1 MALNNIAVINDILP
15 KLIVDGQNLVV
26 AQARFLRQANK
37 ARETNKINPTGI
49 YKPYTIDE
57 NNTGFGV
64 AEGGAILGGG
74 RPEYVMTNVGLRC
87 HWASMEW
94 TGQLERIK
102 DQFLTQL
109 RRNKEYEPY
118 TDNQLVNIA
127 RNFAI
132 RDQAHSTLKMWARR
146 ENFWSLQGGAN
157 SAIGVVTSIADIAT
171 DDLYFDWNTTSIGNR
186 MFGKGQQ
193 VEFRDGA
200 GVRRDLELA
209 RGYGIIDTR
218 VSRTSTGKVQFDDID
233 QNIIVGDT
241 AHLRNAYALMPEGVP
256 TYVDDTGNFRGVAR
270 STNPDIF
277 SSVMLRLTGSP
288 TISPAI
294 VRELLSKMQSK
305 MGYEVPLELVFWMN
319 KAQLYNWESYVYGQL
334 IRQVGA
340 GSVANADLSVD
351 EVSWGGRKFNID
363 VDMPPDS
370 LDALNMADFEHI
382 VQTAMQPYPFD
393 AGTYVKSMMNSDGE
407 VLDSRFS
414 VIFAEHN
421 WVINAPN
428 SHGIASGMAFNPD
441 LI

>member
-1 MALNNIAVINDILP
+1 MALNQISVINDILP
-15 KLIVDGQNLVV
+15 KLILEGQNLVV
-26 AQARFLRQANK
+26 AQARVLRVINK
-37 ARETNKINPTGI
+37 VRETNKINPTGI

-57 NNTGFGV
+57 NNTGYGV

-74 RPEYVMTNVGLRC
+74 RPEYVMSNVGLRC

-146 ENFWSLQGGAN
+146 ENFWALQGGAN
-157 SAIGVVTSIADIAT
+157 SAIGVVTGIADIAT
-171 DDLYFDWNTTSIGNR
+171 DALYFDWNTTSIGNR

-193 VEFRDGA
+193 IEFRDAA

-209 RGYGIIDTR
+209 TGYGTVSAR
-218 VSRTSTGKVQFDDID
+218 VAKTSVGKVQFDDID

-241 AHLRNAYALMPEGVP
+241 AHLRNSYALMPEGVP
-256 TYVDDTGNFRGVAR
+256 AYVDDTGSFRGIAR

-288 TISPAI
+288 TISPAV

-305 MGYEVPLELVFWMN
+305 MGYEIPMDLVFWMN
-319 KAQLYNWESYVYGQL
+319 KAQEFNWESYVYSTL
-334 IRQVGA
+334 IRQVDASG
-340 GSVANADLSVD
+340 VKVADLAVN
-351 EVSWGGRKFNID
+351 EVQWGGRKFNID
-363 VDMPPDS
+363 VDVPPDS
-370 LDALNMADFEHI
+370 LYALNMMDWEHI
-382 VQTAMQPYPFD
+382 VQTPMQPYPFD
-393 AGTYVKSMMNSDGE
+393 AGTYVKSMINSDGQY
-407 VLDSRFS
+407 LDARMS

-421 WVINAPN
+421 WAMSDPR
-428 SHGIASGMAFNPD
+428 SHGIVNGLAFNPD